1 MDIYQWENVFQSKA
15 LDKAFTRFMVRRHIR
30 KLWYVGF
37 YHFYLSLLLV
47 LRIQKK
53 ERYFQNY
60 WRFLDKVHITSDELD
75 RFKNRFKVKNLIL
88 LSDSRQK
95 AIVGQIPEFL
105 MSLFIPREVIDSGRV
120 KIDGL
125 AVDQEG
131 KWTPT
136 SAVSKQD

>member
-105 MSLFIPREVIDSGRV
+105 MSLVCSFPEKLSTLVV
-120 KIDGL
+120 
-125 AVDQEG
+125 
-131 KWTPT
+131 
-136 SAVSKQD
+136 